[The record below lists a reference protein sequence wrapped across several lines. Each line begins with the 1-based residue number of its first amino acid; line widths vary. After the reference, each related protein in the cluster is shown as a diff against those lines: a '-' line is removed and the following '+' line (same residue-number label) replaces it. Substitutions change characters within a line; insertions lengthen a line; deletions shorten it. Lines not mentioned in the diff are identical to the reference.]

1 MCDFQMFSSPNFKQN
16 RTKKVIL
23 QKVQYGMHIMLSMPG
38 ESISFFESHG
48 LQSSWTSF
56 ATLLLP
62 CLAKML
68 VTPPCGDLG
77 CATRTCSFGI
87 VTWLVFGK
95 QLTWL
100 VDSTMFY
107 FHPYLGKRSNFTY
120 IFQMGWN
127 QQPEMHSSSSYMI
140 QTWFRHFVCG
150 DIRKLESSKKR
161 AQVFLFLKK
170 NQRIV

>member
-1 MCDFQMFSSPNFKQN
+1 M
-16 RTKKVIL
+16 IL

-48 LQSSWTSF
+48 LQPSWTSF

-120 IFQMGWN
+120 IFRWVETNN
-127 QQPEMHSSSSYMI
+127 QRCIPAAH
-140 QTWFRHFVCG
+140 TWFRHDSEFRHFVCG

>member
-1 MCDFQMFSSPNFKQN
+1 MCSDVRFSDVFIPQFQKN
-16 RTKKVIL
+16 RTNKVIL

-48 LQSSWTSF
+48 LQPSWTSF

-107 FHPYLGKRSNFTY
+107 FHPYLGKGSNFTY
-120 IFQMGWN
+120 IFQMG
-127 QQPEMHSSSSYMI
+127 
-140 QTWFRHFVCG
+140 
-150 DIRKLESSKKR
+150 
-161 AQVFLFLKK
+161 
-170 NQRIV
+170 